1 MSTSTPPPS
10 SLQRAVELDRV
21 RDVMLLENEEQ
32 MRVEPIPPQRGEIGP
47 RAKLEAQLRAC
58 RVAADLEGE
67 RVLSLELARIHFE
80 NAFDVDMAVQ
90 LLHRALEIQDD
101 GQLRAQLARQLAA
114 MGRHIEAGHVLRD
127 GEPADA
133 LAVFNAWLGSGEA
146 YARGGDAE
154 EAVATFRE
162 TAMIAPDDPT
172 PFARIASIAYWAGGL
187 VPRERAADAWLE
199 AAKRQPPG
207 SAEHF
212 RCVLRAFEVAPAYAR
227 SAETYTTLLVRT
239 GRPAEADEVWRIYAK
254 ASDHVAAVAKR
265 RAEVARSHDDHLA
278 ALCALIEE
286 ALAVLRDEADRAPTP
301 LDELLGSTATQS
313 WLEDYCDDVHAFAQ
327 RLQEA
332 VATPSSATRG
342 ERLTQLGGAVR
353 GEVGATLLA
362 IAAECYLEAGEPDH
376 AVALAREA
384 CRRCPWLTRA
394 QSSLF
399 AAAEH
404 GITMAELERAL
415 AALPAHSGLYDPLA
429 ERCAA
434 AGRHD
439 LALVYTRRVVEL
451 RPGDRVPLES
461 LLRRAAASEH
471 PEVVAEAM
479 VQVVTAARPWREL
492 GPALAK
498 ALDQLATLDPRVAL
512 EAAGHVLATVGPGD
526 GELFSALRRIA
537 ARAQDAVVELAAT
550 LGRAIGDEIDDE
562 DRAAV
567 YLEAVDLSLAYGDVE
582 AAAVHASRA
591 AAHSG
596 PLEQLEAAI
605 DKVTTAIGA
614 LDGGAQSDA
623 RVSLARARAWAAEQ
637 RDVTSAV
644 ESWRVLGAMRWDLA
658 ADSIGA
664 EEAFYVACS
673 IEPDTGPYRYAS
685 DLSGRAGA
693 PMAVPLIVER
703 AVNAEHDGAE
713 PALVAKLYAAAARVA
728 ADEGMAEAALDAAV
742 AAVRTDP
749 SRADAVAIVESIA
762 EGDAGMQALNFV
774 YDTLADAALG
784 RYGYRAAHYRAA
796 RQLEKLTAY
805 EDALRH
811 AVNAFEAVPSVGASY
826 AMLLRLAA
834 RAGNEAAAVNALT
847 SVAAS
852 FPIDGKVAWLLRAS
866 EVAQKSGVGASLRLE
881 LLLKAFSLSPSVDLV
896 TKLGA
901 IGAELVADGNDRA
914 SFTVERLERAA
925 HAALEKLEGALE
937 APVAIALGVFAGKV
951 LVNPALSAAAVR
963 RAVELDRHDADYEPV
978 LACVEAMAE
987 APEAARSLLRA
998 VNEARA
1004 NSDRPLAPGLKE
1016 LTSKL
1021 YLSLSDLPPPS
1032 RPSEGAVLETPTP
1045 SPTAERPADSSE
1057 STAVRPPDDLTVEHE
1072 TEERGPDSDS
1082 LAFDEHLANLE
1093 DPEPRPSDPDGIVKV
1108 TLPSHRP
1115 SAPGQAEA
1123 PPPSTPTDGPASD
1136 EPRPSAPADSSPRRA
1151 ASDEASEYG
1160 PESEAAARRR
1170 GDHAAIADMLAKK
1183 IAVTENLEQRRI
1195 VRLRRAAVLEQRLGR
1210 LEEACRE
1217 LDAILEECGEDP
1229 TALRYLADL
1238 SERRGYHA
1246 RGAKL
1251 WLRAS
1256 QRATDV
1262 DEKIRDVVRCCEALV
1277 ADNRLET
1284 AKKLLEAAR
1293 GLPQSPK
1300 LLRLRVA
1307 VARRMGDRPEVER
1320 AKRELEALDPTV
1332 EGISHRPEPSDPAPD
1347 SDVDARF
1354 ETRSSLPA
1362 ESGNDAGIDEAV
1374 ARITDP
1380 EAPHDRPAGPFA
1392 RIARPRERPTPA
1404 ARPSSAPPVSS
1415 RSVFRVTGVPPDE
1428 DDELTPAQVLE
1439 DCHRDYVEHGAGGAR
1454 EAKRLI
1460 RRLRSIGES
1469 LAPQQ
1474 RDLYTFLLVEALD
1487 AAQGTGAANHALQ
1500 QHWETLGGTPLVTM
1514 AVADRLVRRG
1524 DLKPALQL
1532 YRRVLERDLR
1542 GVRSHGEVA
1551 LDAASVAWRLG
1562 DRDAIDAY
1570 LELATEDPRTADLV
1584 ERRREQFRG
1593 PPPPVETVAKSRE
1606 VFQFRWDAST
1616 ALREPSRVKT
1626 DSPKA
1631 SDAPPAGTDS
1641 SIPPGA
1647 SDPPEHDSSE
1657 VTVEATIQALD
1668 PNELVAMDDDLDDLD
1683 DELDDYDGSVGSD
1696 DPQPPD
1702 LDERAD
1708 DEASDPGADDETQR
1722 LSEDVLALDPSDG
1735 DVIVATDVP
1744 PPSTPPRSSSPP
1756 SAHPATR
1763 SSRPPSLADR
1773 HSYPP
1778 GHQRVE
1784 HITSRPPAPS
1794 ENPPQLVSVVRRI
1807 PTFPQLVAPN
1817 EEQLFDEL
1825 LSGEVVAG
1833 DQLVALFD
1841 PSRTHDVLSVRR
1853 YQATLLRGDVEA
1865 LRRLRDAAI
1874 ADQAGAFARAVDHV
1888 LSVFDPSEGPKPAA
1902 PLNQLPAQPDNTK
1915 KLLFSWLDGT
1925 VNEALALVCE
1935 SGMVRREL
1943 SDYELTGAD
1952 RVPPVATTAVGRVY
1966 AAMTR
1971 LLDLGVRLFHRQRSA
1986 GPLRTKVA
1994 LVSPLSAI
2002 LEGEARDDSAELS
2015 FTVASAL
2022 AAATPAVALV
2032 ESLDDKHVR
2041 NIVAAL
2047 RAGFGPVEEH
2057 SVTASTPEQMRI
2069 AEDLWHMVPA
2079 AADRRLRT
2087 ICRDTHAISYEIAV
2101 ANAEST
2107 QRRAGLFGCGDLE
2120 VAIRQTQREL
2130 DLPPGE
2136 LHGEALRELCQH
2148 PAIADLY
2155 DLAIL
2160 PEYAEARWTA

>member
-32 MRVEPIPPQRGEIGP
+32 MRVEPVPPQRGEIGA
-47 RAKLEAQLRAC
+47 RTKLEAQLRGC

-101 GQLRAQLARQLAA
+101 GQLRTQLARQLAA

-133 LAVFNAWLGSGEA
+133 MAVFNAWLESGEA

-239 GRPAEADEVWRIYAK
+239 GRASEADEVWRIYAK

-265 RAEVARSHDDHLA
+265 RADVARSHDDHLA
-278 ALCALIEE
+278 ALGALIEE
-286 ALAVLRDEADRAPTP
+286 ALAVLEEDAGEVGSP
-301 LDELLGSTATQS
+301 LEELLGSAAAQT
-313 WLEDYCDDVHAFAQ
+313 WLEDYCDDVASFID
-327 RLQEA
+327 RLRNVVQ
-332 VATPSSATRG
+332 TTSSATRG
-342 ERLTQLGGAVR
+342 ELLTQLGGAVR

-362 IAAECYLEAGEPDH
+362 IGAECHLEAGEAGH

-399 AAAEH
+399 AVAEH

-415 AALPAHSGLYDPLA
+415 ATLPSHSGLYDPLA
-429 ERCAA
+429 ERCAD

-461 LLRRAAASEH
+461 LLRRAAASGH
-471 PEVVAEAM
+471 PEVLSEALA
-479 VQVVTAARPWREL
+479 QVVTTARPWREL
-492 GPALAK
+492 GPVLAR
-498 ALDQLATLDPRVAL
+498 ALDQLAALDPRVAL
-512 EAAGHVLATVGPGD
+512 DTAGHILATVGPGD
-526 GELFSALRRIA
+526 GELYNTLRRIA
-537 ARAQDAVVELAAT
+537 ARAEDAVLELAAT

-567 YLEAVDLSLAYGDVE
+567 YLEAVELSLAYGDVE

-614 LDGGAQSDA
+614 LDGGARSDA

-644 ESWRVLGAMRWDLA
+644 EAWRALGAMRWDLA

-673 IEPDTGPYRYAS
+673 IEPDAGPYRYAS

-693 PMAVPLIVER
+693 TMAVPMIVER

-728 ADEGMAEAALDAAV
+728 ADESMTEAALDAAV

-796 RQLEKLTAY
+796 RQLEKHAAY
-805 EDALRH
+805 DDALRH
-811 AVNAFEAVPSVGASY
+811 AVDAFEAVPSVGASY

-847 SVAAS
+847 SVAAP
-852 FPIDGKVAWLLRAS
+852 FPVDGKVAWLLRAT
-866 EVAQKSGVGASLRLE
+866 EVAQRSGVGASLRLE
-881 LLLKAFSLSPSVDLV
+881 LLLKAFSLSPSVELV
-896 TKLGA
+896 SKLGA
-901 IGAELVADGNDRA
+901 VGAELVADGNDRA
-914 SFTVERLERAA
+914 SLTVERLERAA
-925 HAALEKLEGALE
+925 QAALEKLDGA
-937 APVAIALGVFAGKV
+937 AGASVAIALGVFASTV
-951 LVNPALSAAAVR
+951 LVNPGLSATSVR

-978 LACVEAMAE
+978 LTCVDAMAE
-987 APEAARSLLRA
+987 APEEARRLLEA

-1032 RPSEGAVLETPTP
+1032 RPSESAVLEAPTP
-1045 SPTAERPADSSE
+1045 SPIAAEASPDSGELVTAH
-1057 STAVRPPDDLTVEHE
+1057 PPDDLTLDEPA
-1072 TEERGPDSDS
+1072 EERAPDSDS

-1093 DPEPRPSDPDGIVKV
+1093 DTEPRPSDPDGIVKV

-1115 SAPGQAEA
+1115 SAPG
-1123 PPPSTPTDGPASD
+1123 
-1136 EPRPSAPADSSPRRA
+1136 RPSEEPPISTSSEPSATDDPQPSPESAPRRA
-1151 ASDEASEYG
+1151 PSDEASDYG

-1170 GDHAAIADMLAKK
+1170 GDHAAIAEMLAKK
-1183 IAVTENLEQRRI
+1183 IAVTDNLEQRRI

-1284 AKKLLEAAR
+1284 AKKLLDAAR

-1307 VARRMGDRPEVER
+1307 VARRVGDRPEIER

-1332 EGISHRPEPSDPAPD
+1332 EGISRRPEASDPPPD
-1347 SDVDARF
+1347 SDVDGRF
-1354 ETRSSLPA
+1354 EVRSSLPA
-1362 ESGNDAGIDEAV
+1362 ESSNDAGIDEAV

-1380 EAPHDRPAGPFA
+1380 ETTYDRPTGPFA
-1392 RIARPRERPTPA
+1392 RIARPRERATPA
-1404 ARPSSAPPVSS
+1404 VRPSSAPPVSS

-1428 DDELTPAQVLE
+1428 DEERTPDQVLD
-1439 DCHRDYVEHGAGGAR
+1439 DCHRDYVEHGPGGAR
-1454 EAKRLI
+1454 EAKRMI
-1460 RRLRSIGES
+1460 RRLRSIDETIVP
-1469 LAPQQ
+1469 AQ

-1532 YRRVLERDLR
+1532 YRRVLERDLL
-1542 GVRSHGEVA
+1542 GIRSHGEVA
-1551 LDAASVAWRLG
+1551 LDAATVAWRIG
-1562 DRDAIDAY
+1562 DQQAIAAY
-1570 LELATEDPRTADLV
+1570 LDLAEDDPSTAELA
-1584 ERRREQFRG
+1584 ERRREQFRST
-1593 PPPPVETVAKSRE
+1593 PPPIETMPKSRE

-1631 SDAPPAGTDS
+1631 SDAPPDTDS
-1641 SIPPGA
+1641 SIPPAA
-1647 SDPPEHDSSE
+1647 SDRPEHDRSD
-1657 VTVEATIQALD
+1657 VTVEASIKALE
-1668 PNELVAMDDDLDDLD
+1668 PGELLAIDDELEDLD
-1683 DELDDYDGSVGSD
+1683 DELDDLEGSEEPED
-1696 DPQPPD
+1696 
-1702 LDERAD
+1702 AD
-1708 DEASDPGADDETQR
+1708 DDDDESSDEPGTDDEQQR
-1722 LSEDVLALDPSDG
+1722 VSEGVLALDPSDG

-1744 PPSTPPRSSSPP
+1744 PSSEPRRSSSPG
-1756 SAHPATR
+1756 SEHPAAH
-1763 SSRPPSLADR
+1763 SSPPPSVADR

-1825 LSGEVVAG
+1825 LSGNVDAG
-1833 DQLVALFD
+1833 DQLVAIFD

-1853 YQATLLRGDVEA
+1853 YQATLMRGDVEA

-1888 LSVFDPSEGPKPAA
+1888 LSVFDRSEGPKPAA

-1925 VNEALALVCE
+1925 VNEALALVCD

-1943 SDYELTGAD
+1943 ADYDLTGAD

-1986 GPLRTKVA
+1986 GPQRTKVA

-2002 LEGEARDDSAELS
+2002 LEGEAREDSAELS
-2015 FTVASAL
+2015 YTVASAL

-2032 ESLDDKHVR
+2032 EALDEKHVR

-2079 AADRRLRT
+2079 AADRRLRA
-2087 ICRDTHAISYEIAV
+2087 ICRDTHVISYEIAV

>member
-32 MRVEPIPPQRGEIGP
+32 MRVEHVPPQRGEIGP
-47 RAKLEAQLRAC
+47 RSKLEAQLRGC
-58 RVAADLEGE
+58 RVGGDLEGE

-101 GQLRAQLARQLAA
+101 GQLRVQLARQLAA

-133 LAVFNAWLGSGEA
+133 SAVFNAWLESGEA

-239 GRPAEADEVWRIYAK
+239 GRPAEADEVWRIYAE
-254 ASDHVAAVAKR
+254 ASDHVAAVARR
-265 RAEVARSHDDHLA
+265 RAEVALGHGDHLA
-278 ALCALIEE
+278 ALGALTEG
-286 ALAVLRDEADRAPTP
+286 ALAVLVDEADAESSL
-301 LDELLGSTATQS
+301 LDDLLASEAVQA
-313 WLEDYCDDVHAFAQ
+313 WLEPYCDDAASF
-327 RLQEA
+327 
-332 VATPSSATRG
+332 G
-342 ERLTQLGGAVR
+342 ERLRESFATTSSAARGEALMRLGSAVR

-362 IAAECYLEAGEPDH
+362 IAAECYLEAGEADH

-394 QSSLF
+394 HSALF
-399 AAAEH
+399 AVAEH
-404 GITMAELERAL
+404 GISMAELERAL
-415 AALPAHSGLYDPLA
+415 ATLPAHSGLYDPLA

-439 LALVYTRRVVEL
+439 MALVYTRRVVEL

-471 PEVVAEAM
+471 PEVLAEA
-479 VQVVTAARPWREL
+479 VAQVLGTARPWREL

-498 ALDQLATLDPRVAL
+498 ALDQLSALDARIAL
-512 EAAGHVLATVGPGD
+512 ETAGHVLATVGPGD
-526 GELFSALRRIA
+526 GELYNAIRRIA
-537 ARAQDAVVELAAT
+537 AQAQDAVLELAAT

-567 YLEAVDLSLAYGDVE
+567 YLEAVDLSVAYGDVE

-596 PLEQLEAAI
+596 PLERLEAAI
-605 DKVTTAIGA
+605 DQVTTAIAA

-623 RVSLARARAWAAEQ
+623 RISLARARAWAAEQ

-644 ESWRVLGAMRWDLA
+644 EAWRVLGAMRWDLA
-658 ADSIGA
+658 ADAIGS

-673 IEPDTGPYRYAS
+673 IEPDAGPYRYAS

-693 PMAVPLIVER
+693 AVAVPMIVER

-713 PALVAKLYAAAARVA
+713 PSLVAKLYAAAARVA
-728 ADEGMAEAALDAAV
+728 ADDGMTEAALDAAV
-742 AAVRTDP
+742 ASVRTDP

-762 EGDAGMQALNFV
+762 EGDAGLQALNFV

-796 RQLEKLTAY
+796 RQLEKLASY

-852 FPIDGKVAWLLRAS
+852 FPVEGKVAWLLRAS
-866 EVAQKSGVGASLRLE
+866 EVAQRSGVGATLRLE
-881 LLLKAFSLSPSVDLV
+881 LLLKAFALSPSVELV
-896 TKLGA
+896 ERLGA
-901 IGAELVADGNDRA
+901 VGAELVADGDDRA
-914 SFTVERLERAA
+914 SLTRERLERAA
-925 HAALEKLEGALE
+925 QAALEKLEGSTA
-937 APVAIALGVFAGKV
+937 APVAIALGVFAGTV
-951 LVNPALSAAAVR
+951 LVDPALAATAVR

-978 LACVEAMAE
+978 LACVETMAQ
-987 APEAARSLLRA
+987 APEQARGLLEA

-1004 NSDRPLAPGLKE
+1004 NSQRPLAPGLKE

-1032 RPSEGAVLETPTP
+1032 RPSQDAVLETPTP
-1045 SPTAERPADSSE
+1045 SPTDGGRPLDDGE
-1057 STAVRPPDDLTVEHE
+1057 PITTRPPDDLTF
-1072 TEERGPDSDS
+1072 EEATGERAPDSDA
-1082 LAFDEHLANLE
+1082 LAFDEQLANLE
-1093 DPEPRPSDPDGIVKV
+1093 DHEGRPSNPDGIVKV

-1115 SAPGQAEA
+1115 SAPDQPSEDPPTSQPSA
-1123 PPPSTPTDGPASD
+1123 PPTSGGPGASD
-1136 EPRPSAPADSSPRRA
+1136 EPGASRPAP
-1151 ASDEASEYG
+1151 SDEGSDYG

-1183 IAVTENLEQRRI
+1183 IAVTDNLEQRRI

-1210 LEEACRE
+1210 LDEACRE

-1277 ADNRLET
+1277 ADDRLET
-1284 AKKLLEAAR
+1284 ATKLLDAAR

-1320 AKRELEALDPTV
+1320 AKRELEALDPGV
-1332 EGISHRPEPSDPAPD
+1332 EGISRRPDASDAPPD
-1347 SDVDARF
+1347 SDVRAGLEMRP
-1354 ETRSSLPA
+1354 SLPA
-1362 ESGNDAGIDEAV
+1362 EPESDEGIDEAV
-1374 ARITDP
+1374 ARITEPDSP
-1380 EAPHDRPAGPFA
+1380 QDRPRSPFA
-1392 RIARPRERPTPA
+1392 RVARTRERHTPA

-1428 DDELTPAQVLE
+1428 DEERTPAQVLD
-1439 DCHRDYVEHGAGGAR
+1439 DCHREYVENGPGGAR
-1454 EAKRLI
+1454 EAKRTI
-1460 RRLRSIGES
+1460 RRLRSIDEAIEG
-1469 LAPQQ
+1469 PP

-1532 YRRVLERDLR
+1532 YRRVLERDLL

-1562 DRDAIDAY
+1562 DEPAIAAY
-1570 LELATEDPRTADLV
+1570 LDLASEDPRTAELAA
-1584 ERRREQFRG
+1584 RRREQFQA
-1593 PPPPVETVAKSRE
+1593 PPPAIETTAKSRE
-1606 VFQFRWDAST
+1606 VFQFRWDAT
-1616 ALREPSRVKT
+1616 APTREPSRVKT

-1631 SDAPPAGTDS
+1631 SDTPPNTES
-1641 SIPPGA
+1641 SIPPA
-1647 SDPPEHDSSE
+1647 SSAPPVEEDSD
-1657 VTVEATIQALD
+1657 VLVEASIQALE
-1668 PNELVAMDDDLDDLD
+1668 PGELVLDDELDDLD
-1683 DELDDYDGSVGSD
+1683 DELDD
-1696 DPQPPD
+1696 
-1702 LDERAD
+1702 LD
-1708 DEASDPGADDETQR
+1708 DEAAEEDDAGSVADRDVDEDLVDDDPQR
-1722 LSEDVLALDPSDG
+1722 LSEGVLALDPADG
-1735 DVIVATDVP
+1735 DVTVATDI
-1744 PPSTPPRSSSPP
+1744 PPSSEAAKASSYPP
-1756 SAHPATR
+1756 SR

-1794 ENPPQLVSVVRRI
+1794 ERPPQLVSVVRRI

-1825 LSGEVVAG
+1825 LGGDVVAG
-1833 DQLVALFD
+1833 DQLVSLFD
-1841 PSRTHDVLSVRR
+1841 PARTHDVLSVRR
-1853 YQATLLRGDVEA
+1853 YQATLLRGDVDA

-1874 ADQAGAFARAVDHV
+1874 ADRAGAFARAVDHV
-1888 LSVFDPSEGPKPAA
+1888 LSVFDRSEEPKPAA

-1925 VNEALALVCE
+1925 VNEALSLVCE

-1943 SDYELTGAD
+1943 ADYELTGAD

-2002 LEGEARDDSAELS
+2002 LEGEARDDSPELS
-2015 FTVASAL
+2015 YIVASAL
-2022 AAATPAVALV
+2022 AAATPAIALV
-2032 ESLDDKHVR
+2032 EALDEPHVR
-2041 NIVAAL
+2041 NVVAAL

-2079 AADRRLRT
+2079 AADRRLRA
-2087 ICRDTHAISYEIAV
+2087 ICRDTHVISYEIAV

-2107 QRRAGLFGCGDLE
+2107 RRRAGLFGCGDLQ

-2136 LHGEALRELCQH
+2136 LHGAALRELCQH